1 MIPTVKNVFL
11 LTIGSYSM
19 SSSLNAAN
27 LATTTFQVL
36 MTVTSSCQVNV
47 NSDINL
53 GSVSLNTSNPSSKT
67 TLSVTCSKNIPF
79 SIGLS
84 PSALN
89 SGTDDGTG
97 TLSSVTNSISNTDKI
112 PYQLKQ
118 SSATGSHWGNTAT
131 SLTQGNGISGTGNGE
146 VQNFTVYAVVTNTNF
161 TPDTYSDVVTVNVNY

>member
-36 MTVTSSCQVNV
+36 MTVTSSCQVSV

-97 TLSSVTNSISNTDKI
+97 TLSFEQIRNVHNYHQSRTVAMTTVFLYRKMIIPVTIEKPTEKF
-112 PYQLKQ
+112 QH
-118 SSATGSHWGNTAT
+118 AA
-131 SLTQGNGISGTGNGE
+131 ISGHL
-146 VQNFTVYAVVTNTNF
+146 FLPSASYCRH
-161 TPDTYSDVVTVNVNY
+161 

>member
-36 MTVTSSCQVNV
+36 MTVTSSCQVSV

-118 SSATGSHWGNTAT
+118 SSATGSHWGKYRNIVNARKWNFRNGQWRGAKFY
-131 SLTQGNGISGTGNGE
+131 SLCG
-146 VQNFTVYAVVTNTNF
+146 
-161 TPDTYSDVVTVNVNY
+161 SDKH